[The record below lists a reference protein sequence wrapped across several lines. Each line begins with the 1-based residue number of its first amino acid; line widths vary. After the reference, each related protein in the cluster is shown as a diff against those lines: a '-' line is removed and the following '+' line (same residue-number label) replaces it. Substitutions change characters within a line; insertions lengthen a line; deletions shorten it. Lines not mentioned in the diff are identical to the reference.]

1 MGLEVILK
9 YRLYQISFSSCVHLG
24 FRQNSSYSKPEIFF
38 KLNFIQK
45 REVNFQ
51 VYLNVSRAEMMFLY
65 NQGEVPCEKL
75 NVLVRPHG
83 LFFSSAPM
91 GSSFAFMGKSSCD
104 EGNSSFFAFKSMRR
118 WMRFFFLGVRAG
130 HWGAFSAT
138 GTYVALP

>member
-9 YRLYQISFSSCVHLG
+9 CRLYQISFSSCVYLD
-24 FRQNSSYSKPEIFF
+24 FRQNSSYAKPEIFF

-51 VYLNVSRAEMMFLY
+51 VCLSVSRAEMMFLY
-65 NQGEVPCEKL
+65 NQSEVPCEKL
-75 NVLVRPHG
+75 NVMVSPHG
-83 LFFSSAPM
+83 LFFSSAPV
-91 GSSFAFMGKSSCD
+91 GTSFAFWGKSSCD
-104 EGNSSFFAFKSMRR
+104 EGNSSVFAFKSMRR

-130 HWGAFSAT
+130 HLGAFSAT